1 MRAAAA
7 DPLVPTVL
15 RVDLAPGL
23 EASLVHRQLAWA
35 CLQAVGTLLA
45 VSTLDAY
52 PDAGFALALALGV
65 LGAFPRQLPR
75 GIVAACGVCAV
86 TILAGVPGDGSST
99 ASLWTSPAR
108 AAGWSSRG
116 LAAPQILAGGAA
128 AGIGLA
134 WLHGPRSRHRLLH
147 CALGGAATTGLGVW
161 AASVLVPGSLHPALV
176 HLCEGAVAGLVSS
189 QVLAI
194 TALRLRSVQRPPGP
208 RRVRARLHEAYR
220 PPCLR
225 AHALDAQLAERC
237 PDQETRDGLGE
248 IAAWVF
254 ALQWNL
260 QRLDRELTDLDET
273 ALHSRIQGLETD
285 ARQSE
290 DAFTADRMRAT
301 AEHLER
307 LLLHVRELR
316 EERARN
322 AALSDYASAYLEE
335 ARAGLALAQLHPG
348 DHTPRGLRDVL
359 SRLRSH
365 GADRDARRRT
375 AREVDVVG

>member
-1 MRAAAA
+1 VRAAAV
-7 DPLVPTVL
+7 DPVVPTAL
-15 RVDLAPGL
+15 RIDLDPGL
-23 EASLVHRQLAWA
+23 ETSLVHRQLAWA
-35 CLQAVGTLLA
+35 GLQAVGTLMA

-52 PDAGFALALALGV
+52 PDAGFALALAVGV
-65 LGAFPRQLPR
+65 LGAFPRQLLR
-75 GIVAACGVCAV
+75 GFVAAFAV
-86 TILAGVPGDGSST
+86 FTVTLIAGVPGDGSST
-99 ASLWTSPAR
+99 ASLWTSPAL

-116 LAAPQILAGGAA
+116 LAASQILAGGAA
-128 AGIGLA
+128 AGLGLA
-134 WLHGPRSRHRLLH
+134 WLHGPRTRHRFFQ

-161 AASVLVPGSLHPALV
+161 ASSLLVPGSLHPALV
-176 HLCEGAVAGLVSS
+176 HLFEGALAGLVSS
-189 QVLAI
+189 QVLAV

-208 RRVRARLHEAYR
+208 RGVRARLCETYR

-225 AHALDAQLAERC
+225 AHALDTQLAERC

-260 QRLDRELTDLDET
+260 QRLDREVADLDEA
-273 ALHSRIQGLETD
+273 ALRSRIQRLETD
-285 ARQSE
+285 ARQAE
-290 DAFTADRMRAT
+290 DAFTADRMWAT

-307 LLLHVRELR
+307 LLRHVRELR
-316 EERARN
+316 EERTRN

-335 ARAGLALAQLHPG
+335 ARAGLALAQLQPG
-348 DHTPRGLRDVL
+348 DRPPRGLRDVL

-365 GADRDARRRT
+365 GAERDARRRT